1 MEDLV
6 VKNIEIRR
14 LKIEDYDQVA
24 EIYLEGIRSGHATFE
39 TQAPTWQHWMAFLIL
54 ECSFVIID
62 SNKIAGWAALGKVSN
77 RQAYKGVAEVSI
89 YISNENK
96 GKGFGQQLL
105 EKLVLESEN
114 QGIWTLFA
122 SIFPENLAS
131 INLHKKMGFRE
142 IGYRE
147 KIAQMNGVWR
157 NTIIM
162 ERRSEKV
169 GI

>member
-14 LKIEDYDQVA
+14 LNKEDYDQVA
-24 EIYLEGIRSGHATFE
+24 EIYLQGIRSGHATFE
-39 TQAPTWQHWMAFLIL
+39 TQAPSWEHWVASHIL
-54 ECSFVIID
+54 ECSLVIID

-77 RQAYKGVAEVSI
+77 RQTYEGVAEVSI

-96 GKGFGQQLL
+96 VKGFGQLL
-105 EKLVLESEN
+105 FEKLVLESEN

-131 INLHKKMGFRE
+131 IKLHNKMGFRE

-162 ERRSEKV
+162 ERRSDKV